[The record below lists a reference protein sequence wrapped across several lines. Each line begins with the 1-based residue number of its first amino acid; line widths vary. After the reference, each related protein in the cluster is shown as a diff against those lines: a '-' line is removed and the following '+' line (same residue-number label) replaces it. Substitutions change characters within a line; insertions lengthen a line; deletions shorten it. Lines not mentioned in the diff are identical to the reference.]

1 MKVLLFLIIHNI
13 DIEKISKKSHVEEL
27 SKTTNLLSSIQQ
39 NLELAGSL
47 LVQIES
53 RVTGIE
59 KKLGLDKEDDM

>member
-1 MKVLLFLIIHNI
+1 MKVLLFLFIHNI